1 MGIGIGYVE
10 FLDESYV
17 AEAVALNGGTVASR
31 PVRVSRCHKSGTTLS
46 KKNRNATVGRSG
58 KRQKVGEEGGK
69 RYGNKQDGKSF
80 MGSKAEQGVIPKKSK
95 KSKDGKKKSKKKK
108 KTSSK

>member
-69 RYGNKQDGKSF
+69 R
-80 MGSKAEQGVIPKKSK
+80 
-95 KSKDGKKKSKKKK
+95 
-108 KTSSK
+108 